1 MSIHLVEL
9 SQRHVLAIDMLK
21 QNFLSPEFGTKFQ
34 TEVLLFLEMPEFPLN
49 TVQERWKEAPKQKPA
64 RFIQPF
70 RQNTDL

>member
-49 TVQERWKEAPKQKPA
+49 TLPKPA
-64 RFIQPF
+64 RFVQPF